1 MSQLHLNLDQIIRVN
16 GSIKSS
22 VDTSQSVLIQNTE
35 NIQYTATEVTN
46 EAITTP
52 SETSE
57 NYQSTATEVTNEAI
71 TTPSETSENYQSTA
85 TAVTN
90 EMITTPTETSQN
102 YQSTATAFTNKA
114 ITTSA
119 QTAIDNE
126 REKNT
131 DNNGVNGNRTRR
143 KRGIEQVFHTICFR

>member
-1 MSQLHLNLDQIIRVN
+1 MNSNILFSVSQLHLNLDQIIRVN

-57 NYQSTATEVTNEAI
+57 NYQSTAT
-71 TTPSETSENYQSTA
+71 
-85 TAVTN
+85 AVTN
-90 EMITTPTETSQN
+90 EVITTPTETSQN
-102 YQSTATAFTNKA
+102 YQSTATAVTNKA

-126 REKNT
+126 KEKNT
-131 DNNGVNGNRTRR
+131 DNNGVNGSKSRR

>member
-57 NYQSTATEVTNEAI
+57 NYQSTAT
-71 TTPSETSENYQSTA
+71 
-85 TAVTN
+85 AVTN
-90 EMITTPTETSQN
+90 EVITTPTETSQN
-102 YQSTATAFTNKA
+102 YQSTATAVTNKA

>member
-1 MSQLHLNLDQIIRVN
+1 MNSNILFSVSQLHLNLDQIIRVN

-57 NYQSTATEVTNEAI
+57 NYQSTAT
-71 TTPSETSENYQSTA
+71 
-85 TAVTN
+85 AVTN
-90 EMITTPTETSQN
+90 EVITTPTETSQN
-102 YQSTATAFTNKA
+102 YQSTATAVTNKA

-126 REKNT
+126 KEKNT
-131 DNNGVNGNRTRR
+131 DNNGVNGSKTRR
-143 KRGIEQVFHTICFR
+143 KRGIEQVFYTICFR

>member
-57 NYQSTATEVTNEAI
+57 NYQSTAT
-71 TTPSETSENYQSTA
+71 
-85 TAVTN
+85 AVTN
-90 EMITTPTETSQN
+90 EVITTPTETSQN
-102 YQSTATAFTNKA
+102 YQSTATAVTNKA

-126 REKNT
+126 KEKNT
-131 DNNGVNGNRTRR
+131 DNNGVNGSRTRR
-143 KRGIEQVFHTICFR
+143 KRGIEQVFHTI

>member
-57 NYQSTATEVTNEAI
+57 NYQSTAT
-71 TTPSETSENYQSTA
+71 
-85 TAVTN
+85 AVTN
-90 EMITTPTETSQN
+90 EVITTPTETSQN
-102 YQSTATAFTNKA
+102 YQSTATAVTNKA

-131 DNNGVNGNRTRR
+131 DNNGVNGSRTRR

>member
-57 NYQSTATEVTNEAI
+57 NYQSTAT
-71 TTPSETSENYQSTA
+71 
-85 TAVTN
+85 AVTN

-102 YQSTATAFTNKA
+102 YQSTATAVTNKA

>member
-16 GSIKSS
+16 SSIKSS

-46 EAITTP
+46 E
-52 SETSE
+52 
-57 NYQSTATEVTNEAI
+57 VI

-90 EMITTPTETSQN
+90 EVITTPTETSQN
-102 YQSTATAFTNKA
+102 YQSTATAVTNKA

-126 REKNT
+126 KEKNT
-131 DNNGVNGNRTRR
+131 DNNGVNGSKTRR

>member
-57 NYQSTATEVTNEAI
+57 NYQSTAT
-71 TTPSETSENYQSTA
+71 
-85 TAVTN
+85 AVTN
-90 EMITTPTETSQN
+90 EVITTPTETSQN
-102 YQSTATAFTNKA
+102 YQSTATAVTNKA

-126 REKNT
+126 KEKNT
-131 DNNGVNGNRTRR
+131 DNNGVNGSRTRR

>member
-1 MSQLHLNLDQIIRVN
+1 MNSNILFSVSQLHLNLDQIIRVN

-57 NYQSTATEVTNEAI
+57 NYQSTAT
-71 TTPSETSENYQSTA
+71 
-85 TAVTN
+85 AVTN
-90 EMITTPTETSQN
+90 EVITTPTETSQN
-102 YQSTATAFTNKA
+102 YQSTATAVTNKA

-126 REKNT
+126 KEKNT
-131 DNNGVNGNRTRR
+131 DNNGVNGSKTRR

>member
-1 MSQLHLNLDQIIRVN
+1 MNSNILFSVSQLHLNLDQIIRVN

-35 NIQYTATEVTN
+35 NIQH
-46 EAITTP
+46 
-52 SETSE
+52 
-57 NYQSTATEVTNEAI
+57 TATEVTNEAI

-90 EMITTPTETSQN
+90 EVITTPTETSQN
-102 YQSTATAFTNKA
+102 YQSTATAVTNKA

-126 REKNT
+126 KEKNT
-131 DNNGVNGNRTRR
+131 DNNGVNGSKTRR

>member
-1 MSQLHLNLDQIIRVN
+1 MNSNILFSVSQLHLNLDQIIRVN

-35 NIQYTATEVTN
+35 NIQH
-46 EAITTP
+46 
-52 SETSE
+52 
-57 NYQSTATEVTNEAI
+57 TATEVTNEAI

-90 EMITTPTETSQN
+90 EVITTPTETSQN
-102 YQSTATAFTNKA
+102 YQSTATAVTNKA

-126 REKNT
+126 KEKNT
-131 DNNGVNGNRTRR
+131 DNNRVNGSKTRR

>member
-1 MSQLHLNLDQIIRVN
+1 VSQLHLNLDQIIRVN

-22 VDTSQSVLIQNTE
+22 VDTSQSVPIQNTE
-35 NIQYTATEVTN
+35 NIQY
-46 EAITTP
+46 
-52 SETSE
+52 
-57 NYQSTATEVTNEAI
+57 TATEVTNEAI

-102 YQSTATAFTNKA
+102 YQSTATAVTNKA

-126 REKNT
+126 KEKNT
-131 DNNGVNGNRTRR
+131 DNNGVNGSRTRR
-143 KRGIEQVFHTICFR
+143 KRGIEQVFHTI

>member
-1 MSQLHLNLDQIIRVN
+1 MNSNILFSVSQLHLNLDQIIRVN

-57 NYQSTATEVTNEAI
+57 NYQSTAT
-71 TTPSETSENYQSTA
+71 
-85 TAVTN
+85 AVTN
-90 EMITTPTETSQN
+90 EVITTPTETSQN
-102 YQSTATAFTNKA
+102 YQSTATAVTNKA

-126 REKNT
+126 KEKNT
-131 DNNGVNGNRTRR
+131 DNNGVNGSRTRR
-143 KRGIEQVFHTICFR
+143 KRGIEQVFHTI

>member
-57 NYQSTATEVTNEAI
+57 NYQSTAT
-71 TTPSETSENYQSTA
+71 
-85 TAVTN
+85 AVTN
-90 EMITTPTETSQN
+90 EVITTPTETSQN
-102 YQSTATAFTNKA
+102 YQSTATAVTNKA

-126 REKNT
+126 KEKNT
-131 DNNGVNGNRTRR
+131 DNSGVNGSRTRR